1 MWFLFHIVE
10 QLRALIEFHPISLC
24 KHSNWC
30 LCSRHLL
37 MRGTCSQP
45 KGGGGP
51 YMMTRTSSNSHRWAG
66 WTKICQC
73 VRKASNRMMGSE
85 KKNLNTNDITYSL
98 PKNSNSLES
107 IFYQHFQALKNIQNK
122 YKLSGWVDKK
132 KWEKWWEIIENVF
145 TCGPKMNESQ
155 VKYPFSQ

>member
-51 YMMTRTSSNSHRWAG
+51 YMMTHTFSNSHRWAG
-66 WTKICQC
+66 WTKICQR

-85 KKNLNTNDITYSL
+85 KKKILNTNYITYSL
-98 PKNSNSLES
+98 PKNYNSLES
-107 IFYQHFQALKNIQNK
+107 IFNQHFQALKNIQ

-132 KWEKWWEIIENVF
+132 KKKE
-145 TCGPKMNESQ
+145 TKMMRDYWKCFHLCSEDEWKSG
-155 VKYPFSQ
+155 KKSI